1 MAPQQH
7 PSRGFDLAGHLLLF
21 GATAGLVGAITT
33 IFLSA
38 RSVMEIGGSCASGG
52 PYAIANPCPQG
63 VPWLLVGSIWG
74 GLVLALVMS
83 VTATRV
89 GAPDLAWLAWPGL
102 FLSLGWNFWEFG
114 LHPPGEQPVV
124 WGWIVCGALF
134 VAMGAGP
141 ILLAVLGRNEMS
153 SSRPARATAH
163 AAALGARVRATT
175 TPPPFR
181 STSEPGRSSAGAGL
195 VDELE
200 RLDALHRRGG
210 LTDEEHAAA
219 KRVLLGGGR

>member
-1 MAPQQH
+1 MDTH
-7 PSRGFDLAGHLLLF
+7 PTPARGVDVVGHLLLF
-21 GATAGLVGAITT
+21 GATAGLVGALTT

-52 PYAIANPCPQG
+52 PYAIANPCPRG

-74 GLVLALVMS
+74 GLVLALVLS
-83 VTATRV
+83 VMASRV
-89 GAPDLAWLAWPGL
+89 GAPDLAWLAWPAL

-114 LHPPGEQPVV
+114 LDPPGGASVEA
-124 WGWIVCGALF
+124 GWIVCGVLF
-134 VAMGAGP
+134 VLMGAAP
-141 ILLAVLGRNEMS
+141 VVLAVAGLRGDAT
-153 SSRPARATAH
+153 SRPARATAR
-163 AAALGARVRATT
+163 AAAAGARVRATT

-181 STSEPGRSSAGAGL
+181 STSSRGGL

-200 RLDALHRRGG
+200 RLDALHRSGG

-219 KRVLLGGGR
+219 KRAVLGGGR